1 MKKKIMSVLEIGLA
15 CIVGFFAFYGM
26 LCFVKAIAE
35 RAADNSKTE
44 EMPHSINY
52 TKYSLTNDGKNDL
65 LIITGN
71 GIVSKEIIDMFEDIE
86 AIYVCEGISGVE
98 PDAFRDAEELKVL
111 IMPDDLYSYGME
123 LPGLTDLYYIEE
135 NGYREFLQLF
145 S

>member
-71 GIVSKEIIDMFEDIE
+71 GIVSKEIIDMFEDVETIC
-86 AIYVCEGISGVE
+86 VCESISGIE
-98 PDAFRDAEELKVL
+98 PNAFRDVEGLRTL
-111 IMPDDLYSYGME
+111 LMPCEMYFDDMDM
-123 LPGLTDLYYIEE
+123 PMMTDLFFIEDNE
-135 NGYREFLQLF
+135 YMKCVYK
-145 S
+145 